1 MKLNEVP
8 FWEKP
13 REKVLE
19 SGVESLSSIELIA
32 ILLRCGT
39 KNKSVLELSTEIL
52 NYFESM
58 EELKNITIEELMKIN
73 GVGLAKATTILSAIE
88 LGKRL
93 ATRKIDKK
101 KFINPKDI
109 FYEFSPYFSDLK
121 QEHLY
126 ALYIDTK
133 GHLIKRKLIS
143 IGTINSSLIDD
154 KMIIK
159 WAYKLSA
166 SAIILIHNHPS
177 GDPHPSIQDLEMT
190 KKFAKIVKELG
201 FVLLDHIIIGNDYY
215 SMKIHHNFL

>member
-1 MKLNEVP
+1 M
-8 FWEKP
+8 
-13 REKVLE
+13 R
-19 SGVESLSSIELIA
+19 
-32 ILLRCGT
+32 
-39 KNKSVLELSTEIL
+39 
-52 NYFESM
+52 
-58 EELKNITIEELMKIN
+58 
-73 GVGLAKATTILSAIE
+73 
-88 LGKRL
+88 
-93 ATRKIDKK
+93 RKIDKK

-143 IGTINSSLIDD
+143 IGNINSSLIDD

-215 SMKIHHNFL
+215 SMKIHHNFI